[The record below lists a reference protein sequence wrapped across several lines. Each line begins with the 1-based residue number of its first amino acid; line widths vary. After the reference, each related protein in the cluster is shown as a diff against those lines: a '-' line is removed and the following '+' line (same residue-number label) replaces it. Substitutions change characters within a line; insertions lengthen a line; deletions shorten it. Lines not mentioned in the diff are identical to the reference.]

1 MNTSPRLIAE
11 ISSPEISVSRR
22 VHGTSSSNF
31 DSPPSTAKPCFS
43 PALRRTGGL
52 FLFASL
58 AALTVGLPASAQKD
72 KPLPKDLPPFGPEK
86 PLQTPRVQQTTLEN
100 GLTIWLVSEPGFP
113 KIFYDVVILGGYAA
127 DPKDRPG
134 LSDLLAATIDQGTT
148 SRNARQIAEQLQDAG
163 GDLSASASRDALSV
177 SAGVL
182 SSKSSEGLTILADVL
197 QNATFPDSEV
207 ALAKRNLLD
216 SLDSQ
221 EADPHFLANRA
232 LARVMFGNGP
242 YSVISPTKESLTA
255 ATAAEL
261 RAEYARRL
269 RPDKVLLVAVGD
281 FTADQMLSLVRQ
293 KFANWRS
300 HASAAEPPPASP
312 TIGDLPHAIYFVS
325 RPNSVQTTI
334 ELAAFGPK
342 RGDPDYAAAVVA
354 NAIYGGTFGSR
365 LTSNIRE
372 DKGYTYTPGS
382 FLQTFR
388 SAGTLRTQADVRNAV
403 TGPSLNEIFYE
414 MNRLATT
421 SPTDRELEQA
431 KRYLVGMEAIQM
443 QAHSAVGGQL
453 ASLWLQGLPPEEI
466 GAYSKKIAA
475 MNASDVDAAARKY
488 FPASRTAIIA
498 VGEEKVIR
506 DQLALFGLPIH
517 PAP

>member
-1 MNTSPRLIAE
+1 M
-11 ISSPEISVSRR
+11 
-22 VHGTSSSNF
+22 SSSSRSMAGF
-31 DSPPSTAKPCFS
+31 ISQAIVKEV
-43 PALRRTGGL
+43 
-52 FLFASL
+52 FLFACFAPLTLVL
-58 AALTVGLPASAQKD
+58 ALPASAQKD

-86 PLQTPRVQQTTLEN
+86 PFQTPRVQQAKLEN
-100 GLTIWLVSEPGFP
+100 GLTVWLVSEPGFP
-113 KIFYDVVILGGYAA
+113 KVSYNIVILGGYAA
-127 DPKDRPG
+127 DPKERPG
-134 LSDLLAATIDQGTT
+134 LSDLLAATIDQGTA

-163 GDLSASASRDALSV
+163 GDLSASASRDAFSV

-182 SSKSSEGLTILADVL
+182 SSKSSEGLAILADVL

-216 SLDSQ
+216 SLESQ

-261 RAEYARRL
+261 RAEYARRV
-269 RPDKVLLVAVGD
+269 RPDQALFVAVGD
-281 FTADQMLSLVRQ
+281 FNADQMLSLVRQ
-293 KFANWRS
+293 QFANWRVP
-300 HASAAEPPPASP
+300 ASVAEPPPAAPS
-312 TIGDLPHAIYFVS
+312 TGDLSHAIYFVS
-325 RPNSVQTTI
+325 RPDSVQTTI

-342 RGDPDYAAAVVA
+342 RSDPDYTAALVA

-431 KRYLVGMEAIQM
+431 KRYLVGIEAIQM
-443 QAHSAVGGQL
+443 QAHSAVAGQL
-453 ASLWLQGLPPEEI
+453 ASLWIQGLPPEEI

-475 MNASDVDAAARKY
+475 MTAGDVDAAARKY

>member
-1 MNTSPRLIAE
+1 MKSSPR
-11 ISSPEISVSRR
+11 
-22 VHGTSSSNF
+22 
-31 DSPPSTAKPCFS
+31 
-43 PALRRTGGL
+43 
-52 FLFASL
+52 SL
-58 AALTVGLPASAQKD
+58 ACFISRAITRRLLLSACLATVTLALALPSSAQKER
-72 KPLPKDLPPFGPEK
+72 PLPKDLPPFGPEK
-86 PLQTPRVQQTTLEN
+86 SLQTPRVQQTTLEN
-100 GLTIWLVSEPGFP
+100 GLTVWLVSEPGFP
-113 KIFYDVVILGGYAA
+113 KISYNVVILGGYAA

-134 LSDLLAATIDQGTT
+134 LSDLLAATIDQGTK

-163 GDLSASASRDALSV
+163 GDLNASASRDAFSV

-182 SSKSSEGLTILADVL
+182 SPKSAEGLAVLADVL
-197 QNATFPDSEV
+197 QNAAFPDSEV

-216 SLDSQ
+216 SLESQ

-261 RAEYARRL
+261 RAEYARRV
-269 RPDKVLLVAVGD
+269 RPDQALLVAVGD
-281 FTADQMLSLVRQ
+281 FTSDKMLSLVRQ
-293 KFANWRS
+293 QFAGWRAP
-300 HASAAEPPPASP
+300 ASAPEPPAAPPSA
-312 TIGDLPHAIYFVS
+312 TDLPHAIYFVS
-325 RPNSVQTTI
+325 RPDSVQTTI

-342 RGDPDYAAAVVA
+342 RSDPDYAAAVVA

-382 FLQTFR
+382 FLQAFR
-388 SAGTLRTQADVRNAV
+388 SAGAVRTQADVRNAV

-431 KRYLVGMEAIQM
+431 KRYLVGIEAIQM
-443 QAHSAVGGQL
+443 QAHSAVAGQL
-453 ASLWLQGLPPEEI
+453 ASLWVQGLPPEEI
-466 GAYSKKIAA
+466 GAYSKKISTMTADA
-475 MNASDVDAAARKY
+475 VDAAARKY
-488 FPASRTAIIA
+488 FPASRAAVIA
-498 VGEEKVIR
+498 VGEEKVVR
-506 DQLALFGLPIH
+506 DQLALFGLPIR